1 MRHGEPITA
10 GYAMIVREDIPTGL
24 SYEALVAAFERQ
36 MGRWDPYIGNQL
48 VRQQASWEQ
57 VEAAVKPMEG
67 PHGLMIL
74 SEVNQGELLS
84 LQSGIK
90 QCRLYLVG
98 NPLIAEPILAV
109 DRRASLYVPFRVT
122 LYDNGGPRGAIIS
135 FDRPSSFLGALHQ
148 PTLAP
153 YGKLLDTK
161 IYSVVRSIMM

>member
-10 GYAMIVREDIPTGL
+10 GYAVIVREDIPTGL

-36 MGRWDPYIGNQL
+36 MGRWEPELGDQL
-48 VRQQASWEQ
+48 ALQQASWEH
-57 VEAAVKPMEG
+57 VEAAVKQLEG

-74 SEVNQGELLS
+74 SEVNQGALLS
-84 LQSGIK
+84 LHNGIK
-90 QCRLYLVG
+90 QSRLYLVG
-98 NPLIAEPILAV
+98 NPLIAEPIIAI

-148 PTLAP
+148 PALAP
-153 YGKLLDTK
+153 YGKLLDAK